1 MDSIYFTSCSSSWKR
16 SLLISLNREKEKK
29 MSLLKQKPNLR
40 GKCKFQNIFSNIWLS
55 WLFLNICKSAYYSP
69 PGSFVHGIFQARIL
83 EWVAIPFSRGSSQPR
98 DRTQVSSIAGSF
110 FTIWATMEAPLY
122 LLHVLKVRENGRNM
136 FPTVERMPQCKF

>member
-29 MSLLKQKPNLR
+29 MSLPKKKPNLR

-83 EWVAIPFSRGSSQPR
+83 EWVAIPFSRDLPNPGIKPKSP
-98 DRTQVSSIAGSF
+98 IAGSF
-110 FTIWATMEAPLY
+110 FTIWATGEVPLY
-122 LLHVLKVRENGRNM
+122 LLRVLKVRKNGKNV
-136 FPTVERMPQCKF
+136 FPMVERMPQCKF